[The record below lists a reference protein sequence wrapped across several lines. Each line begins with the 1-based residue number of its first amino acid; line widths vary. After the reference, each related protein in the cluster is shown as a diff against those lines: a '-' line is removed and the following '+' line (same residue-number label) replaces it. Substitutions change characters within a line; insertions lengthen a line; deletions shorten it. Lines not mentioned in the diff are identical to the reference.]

1 MKQEQL
7 SRQETVERF
16 RARLGDVIR
25 RSGLSRSA
33 FAAKVGIDRSTL
45 SQILS
50 PATDRLPRVETLAT
64 IAASEQVSL
73 DWLVGLSQE
82 GALGTTILP
91 ALEISRGLSSPTD
104 ERLQRWYDEA
114 AGYKIRHVPANLPD
128 VLKTD
133 EVIEYEYRLSVSA
146 SPEQRMLH
154 TQQSLA
160 YQRRLDTD
168 TEVCTPVQALEAF
181 ARGEDLWSELDRR
194 ARIRQMKR
202 FIALTDELYPT
213 FRWFLYD
220 GRRRFS
226 VPLTVFGSKRA
237 VIYIGQGYSVFN
249 GLEHIRSFTSHFDD
263 LIRGAAVQ
271 AHDVGRVLHE
281 LRDSV

>member
-1 MKQEQL
+1 IVTLRPPCLHFATHRLISHQRGSSVKQEQL

-114 AGYKIRHVPANLPD
+114 AG
-128 VLKTD
+128 
-133 EVIEYEYRLSVSA
+133 
-146 SPEQRMLH
+146 
-154 TQQSLA
+154 
-160 YQRRLDTD
+160 
-168 TEVCTPVQALEAF
+168 
-181 ARGEDLWSELDRR
+181 
-194 ARIRQMKR
+194 
-202 FIALTDELYPT
+202 
-213 FRWFLYD
+213 
-220 GRRRFS
+220 
-226 VPLTVFGSKRA
+226 
-237 VIYIGQGYSVFN
+237 
-249 GLEHIRSFTSHFDD
+249 
-263 LIRGAAVQ
+263 
-271 AHDVGRVLHE
+271 
-281 LRDSV
+281 